1 MSSEEVENDD
11 DDEEEISSASSSSS
25 SSDGSDDESDASD
38 ASSSSVSLEHGFTT
52 RYDEHG
58 RRLEGGVTVTSLTES
73 NAHSNK
79 QPGDSGGY
87 HARRLV
93 VELTRGRNLECV
105 KSHRRGRPG
114 SSSRRRVEPYG
125 TCELAPREESMD
137 SLTTTRAGMFTAYET
152 STVAYA
158 AERQRQRGDVGE
170 MRRGRRRDVN
180 GGLRREYAFKT
191 KFALYAS
198 RALTADV
205 VRVSIRDGRRRGN
218 GCLGVVEVPVKRL
231 FAESG
236 GLGMSRSKWFRL
248 DYEENVPEDFGTFKW
263 KAFFDAA
270 RPGVLHAHV
279 LSASGIKASDMNG
292 FSDPYVKV
300 KLVRRGESAE
310 HLEAVKSA
318 RRRAWESP
326 HLDEENALEHAHK
339 PLDAFST
346 EKLQKTLD
354 PVWERGEFEFRE
366 IDRASESYVLFEL
379 WDHDLVGEDD
389 LLSQYSVCV
398 RDLKAARPSDPHAA
412 VRETKWRKPTK
423 SVEILGK
430 INVVAYFE
438 DDARTELRVVVRRA
452 VGMGAGN
459 LSGDSN
465 PFVVVSHGDQSTRT
479 SAQTSTN
486 VPIWNHS
493 IAFTAESDDASRDRR
508 RQHASDCVTFD
519 VFHQRPNN
527 KNVFMGRAR
536 LALQRVATKSEGGA
550 KRSHWLALGQA
561 NTAANAAEVRLKM
574 YFENEAPATRP
585 GEEMEDVFARM
596 SFDAT
601 EERARR
607 WKKETKISVKKS
619 ANERAMEIHNR
630 LESLIAN
637 RLRQFKWPEA
647 LVPAYARAY
656 AACCDDPTLLPPPPD
671 DSVLPYDI
679 ARMFE
684 AAAYSRF
691 ENASSHDRGG
701 NRRRLALLEN

>member
-1 MSSEEVENDD
+1 M
-11 DDEEEISSASSSSS
+11 
-25 SSDGSDDESDASD
+25 
-38 ASSSSVSLEHGFTT
+38 
-52 RYDEHG
+52 
-58 RRLEGGVTVTSLTES
+58 TVTSLTES
-73 NAHSNK
+73 NAHSK
-79 QPGDSGGY
+79 QPKDSGY
-87 HARRLV
+87 HPRRLV
-93 VELTRGRNLECV
+93 VELTRCRNLGL
-105 KSHRRGRPG
+105 KSHRRRRDDDG
-114 SSSRRRVEPYG
+114 SSRRRVDPYG
-125 TCELAPREESMD
+125 TCELAPREESTD

-170 MRRGRRRDVN
+170 LRRGRRDVK
-180 GGLRREYAFKT
+180 GELRREYAFKT

-198 RALTADV
+198 RALTDDV
-205 VRVSIRDGRRRGN
+205 VRVSIRDARRRRD

-248 DYEENVPEDFGTFKW
+248 DYEENVPEDFGKFKW

-339 PLDAFST
+339 PIDAFST

-366 IDRASESYVLFEL
+366 IDRASESYILFEL

-389 LLSQYSVCV
+389 LLSQYSVRV

-479 SAQTSTN
+479 SAQISTN

-493 IAFTAESDDASRDRR
+493 ITLTAASDDAHQNRR
-508 RQHASDCVTFD
+508 RQHSSDCVTFD
-519 VFHQRPNN
+519 VFHQIPN

-561 NTAANAAEVRLKM
+561 NTVTNAAEVRLKM

-601 EERARR
+601 EDRARR
-607 WKKETKISVKKS
+607 WKKETKVSVKKS

-656 AACCDDPTLLPPPPD
+656 AACCDDPMLLPPPPD
-671 DSVLPYDI
+671 DSVLPFDI

-691 ENASSHDRGG
+691 ENASSHGG
-701 NRRRLALLEN
+701 GSNHRRLASLEN

>member
-1 MSSEEVENDD
+1 MSSEDDDD
-11 DDEEEISSASSSSS
+11 DDEITTASSSSS
-25 SSDGSDDESDASD
+25 SSSSSSDASDDESDAS
-38 ASSSSVSLEHGFTT
+38 SSSLENGFTT

-58 RRLEGGVTVTSLTES
+58 RRLEGVTVTSVTTES
-73 NAHSNK
+73 SSHSRDDSAH
-79 QPGDSGGY
+79 P
-87 HARRLV
+87 RRLV
-93 VELTRGRNLECV
+93 VELTRCRNLGL
-105 KSHRRGRPG
+105 KSHRRRRG
-114 SSSRRRVEPYG
+114 STGASRRRMDPYG

-170 MRRGRRRDVN
+170 LRRGRRDVN
-180 GGLRREYAFKT
+180 GELRREYAFKT

-198 RALTADV
+198 RALTDDV
-205 VRVSIRDGRRRGN
+205 VRVSIRDGRRRRD
-218 GCLGVVEVPVKRL
+218 GCLGVVEVPVRRL

-248 DYEENVPEDFGTFKW
+248 DYEENVPEDFGKFKW
-263 KAFFDAA
+263 KAFFDAT

-300 KLVRRGESAE
+300 KLVRRGESVE

-326 HLDEENALEHAHK
+326 HLDEENALEHARK

-389 LLSQYSVCV
+389 LLSQYSVRV
-398 RDLKAARPSDPHAA
+398 RDLKAARPSDPHAT

-430 INVVAYFE
+430 INVVAYFD

-479 SAQTSTN
+479 SAQISTN

-493 IAFTAESDDASRDRR
+493 ITLTTASNDASWNRR
-508 RQHASDCVTFD
+508 RQHSSDCVTFD
-519 VFHQRPNN
+519 VFHQSTN

-536 LALQRVATKSEGGA
+536 LALERVATKSEGGA

-561 NTAANAAEVRLKM
+561 NTVANAAEIRLKM

-585 GEEMEDVFARM
+585 GEDMEDVFARM

-601 EERARR
+601 EDRARR

-656 AACCDDPTLLPPPPD
+656 AACCDAPSLLPPPPD
-671 DSVLPYDI
+671 DSVIPFDI

-691 ENASSHDRGG
+691 ENASSHGG
-701 NRRRLALLEN
+701 GSNHRRSRH

>member
-1 MSSEEVENDD
+1 MSSEDD
-11 DDEEEISSASSSSS
+11 DDDDDGITTASSSSS
-25 SSDGSDDESDASD
+25 SSSSDASEDESD
-38 ASSSSVSLEHGFTT
+38 ASSSSSSSLENGFTT

-58 RRLEGGVTVTSLTES
+58 RRLEGVTVTPVTTES
-73 NAHSNK
+73 SSHSRDGSAH
-79 QPGDSGGY
+79 P
-87 HARRLV
+87 RRLV
-93 VELTRGRNLECV
+93 VELTRCRNLGL
-105 KSHRRGRPG
+105 KSHRRRRG
-114 SSSRRRVEPYG
+114 STGASRRRMKPYG
-125 TCELAPREESMD
+125 MCELAPREESID
-137 SLTTTRAGMFTAYET
+137 SLTTTRAGMFTEYET

-170 MRRGRRRDVN
+170 LRRGRRDVN
-180 GGLRREYAFKT
+180 GGLRLEYAFKT

-198 RALTADV
+198 RALTDDV
-205 VRVSIRDGRRRGN
+205 VRVSIRDARRRRDD
-218 GCLGVVEVPVKRL
+218 CLGVVEVPVRRL
-231 FAESG
+231 FAESD

-248 DYEENVPEDFGTFKW
+248 NYEENVPEDFGKFKW
-263 KAFFDAA
+263 KAFFDAT

-300 KLVRRGESAE
+300 KLVRRGESVE

-326 HLDEENALEHAHK
+326 HLDEENALEHARK

-366 IDRASESYVLFEL
+366 IDRASESYLLFEL

-389 LLSQYSVCV
+389 LLSQHSVRV

-430 INVVAYFE
+430 INVVTYFD
-438 DDARTELRVVVRRA
+438 DDARTVLRVVVRRA

-465 PFVVVSHGDQSTRT
+465 PFVVVSHGDQSRRT
-479 SAQTSTN
+479 SAQISTN

-493 IAFTAESDDASRDRR
+493 ITLTAVSNEASRNGR
-508 RQHASDCVTFD
+508 RQDSSDCVTFD
-519 VFHQRPNN
+519 VFHQSPN

-561 NTAANAAEVRLKM
+561 NTVANAAEIRLKM
-574 YFENEAPATRP
+574 YFENEAPATRS

-601 EERARR
+601 EDRARR
-607 WKKETKISVKKS
+607 WKKETKISVKKN

-656 AACCDDPTLLPPPPD
+656 AACCDDPALLPPPPD
-671 DSVLPYDI
+671 DSVIPFDI
-679 ARMFE
+679 VRMFE

-691 ENASSHDRGG
+691 ENASSHGG
-701 NRRRLALLEN
+701 GSNHRRLASLDNKV